1 LCGQLQK
8 PTDTALILAR
18 TAETCLHLG
27 RMDEAREHCGRAL
40 ELTQL
45 GGPKARQA
53 AVENTVGRVHRVCAE
68 YAQARERHKNAHKL
82 AIEIEHRFEM
92 AMALNGL
99 AEANRG
105 MGESGIARDYL
116 SKADALFEQMG
127 ILGGCRWP
135 TPGDLS

>member
-1 LCGQLQK
+1 VRV
-8 PTDTALILAR
+8 T
-18 TAETCLHLG
+18 TAEERWT
-27 RMDEAREHCGRAL
+27 ERAD
-40 ELTQL
+40 
-45 GGPKARQA
+45 
-53 AVENTVGRVHRVCAE
+53 AVILFRRA
-68 YAQARERHKNAHKL
+68 
-82 AIEIEHRFEM
+82 IEHRFEM